1 MMTADMLTRMSA
13 AQALGAAISLAVLA
27 VSIAV
32 IVVMFVSGWR
42 ETRPPRQ

>member
-13 AQALGAAISLAVLA
+13 TQIFGATISLAVIA

-32 IVVMFVSGWR
+32 IVLMFVSGWR